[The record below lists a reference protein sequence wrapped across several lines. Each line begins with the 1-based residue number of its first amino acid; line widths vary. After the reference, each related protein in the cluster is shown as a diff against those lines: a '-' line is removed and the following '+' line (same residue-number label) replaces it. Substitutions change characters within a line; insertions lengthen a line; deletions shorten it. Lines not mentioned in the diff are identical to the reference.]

1 MGTRD
6 SRVDAYIANAPEFA
20 RPILEHLRKIVH
32 NGCPDVSEAIK
43 WGTPFFVREGLLC
56 NMAAFKAHCSF
67 NFWRG
72 SRIIPKV
79 NRRREAMGQ
88 FGRITSV
95 KDLPSEKVL
104 LGYVKEAARLDETG
118 IKGEMKPPKPKPKP
132 AAVAPGDL
140 IALLKKNEKAAA
152 TFERF
157 SPSRRRE
164 YIEWIT
170 EAKREETRQKRLEQ
184 TIAWLAEGKSRN
196 WKYET
201 R

>member
-1 MGTRD
+1 
-6 SRVDAYIANAPEFA
+6 
-20 RPILEHLRKIVH
+20 
-32 NGCPDVSEAIK
+32 
-43 WGTPFFVREGLLC
+43 
-56 NMAAFKAHCSF
+56 
-67 NFWRG
+67 
-72 SRIIPKV
+72 
-79 NRRREAMGQ
+79 MGQ

-104 LGYVKEAARLDETG
+104 LGYVKEAARLDKTG
-118 IKGEMKPPKPKPKP
+118 IKGEMKPPNPKPKP
-132 AAVAPGDL
+132 AAVAPGGL

-152 TFERF
+152 MFERF

-196 WKYET
+196 WKYEAC
-201 R
+201 